1 MSAKKKL
8 TGAEID
14 YLLNLVREHWPEV
27 FDYEEGIANKALNRI
42 LEIAEKEGVASITP
56 PRLEG
61 LRELYEEHFL
71 VFFLDKNRL
80 RELVALRKSLNY
92 LDTGEPRTEVTPI

>member
-1 MSAKKKL
+1 MSAQQKL

-42 LEIAEKEGVASITP
+42 QEIAEKEGVASITP
-56 PRLEG
+56 PRLDG

-71 VFFLDKNRL
+71 VFFMDKNRL
-80 RELVALRKSLNY
+80 RELVKPNKSLNQSNQ
-92 LDTGEPRTEVTPI
+92 GSS

>member
-1 MSAKKKL
+1 MSAQQKL
-8 TGAEID
+8 TDHEID
-14 YLLNLVREHWPEV
+14 HLLNLVREHWPEV

-80 RELVALRKSLNY
+80 RELVKPRKSLNQSNQS
-92 LDTGEPRTEVTPI
+92 TP

>member
-1 MSAKKKL
+1 MSAQNKL
-8 TGAEID
+8 TGEEID
-14 YLLNLVREHWPEV
+14 HLLNLVREHWPEV

-42 LEIAEKEGVASITP
+42 QEIAEKEGVASITP

-71 VFFLDKNRL
+71 VFFMDKNRL
-80 RELVALRKSLNY
+80 RELVKPHKSLNQS
-92 LDTGEPRTEVTPI
+92 DRATT

>member
-71 VFFLDKNRL
+71 VFFFWIRIACASWWRSVNR
-80 RELVALRKSLNY
+80 S
-92 LDTGEPRTEVTPI
+92 TI

>member
-42 LEIAEKEGVASITP
+42 QEIAEKEGVASITP
-56 PRLEG
+56 SRLEG
-61 LRELYEEHFL
+61 LRELYEEQFL
-71 VFFLDKNRL
+71 VVVDMERL
-80 RELVALRKSLNY
+80 REKVALALGRA
-92 LDTGEPRTEVTPI
+92 

>member
-27 FDYEEGIANKALNRI
+27 YQYEEGITNTPVPLKFDDVYSGQPEPR
-42 LEIAEKEGVASITP
+42 KP
-56 PRLEG
+56 PRQP
-61 LRELYEEHFL
+61 
-71 VFFLDKNRL
+71 LDVRRVGWL
-80 RELVALRKSLNY
+80 TRH
-92 LDTGEPRTEVTPI
+92 

>member
-27 FDYEEGIANKALNRI
+27 FDYEEGIANN
-42 LEIAEKEGVASITP
+42 
-56 PRLEG
+56 
-61 LRELYEEHFL
+61 
-71 VFFLDKNRL
+71 
-80 RELVALRKSLNY
+80 SLNASTTV
-92 LDTGEPRTEVTPI
+92 LQWGRAD

>member
-8 TGAEID
+8 TGEEID
-14 YLLNLVREHWPEV
+14 HLLNLVREHWPEV

-42 LEIAEKEGVASITP
+42 QEIAEKEGVDSITP

-61 LRELYEEHFL
+61 LRELYEEQFL
-71 VFFLDKNRL
+71 VFVEMERL
-80 RELVALRKSLNY
+80 REKVALNAKSKEKTSRDRL
-92 LDTGEPRTEVTPI
+92 